1 MGFQYVHL
9 PEDTDIGFDERS
21 YSVTEGLLEFQ
32 GRKIL
37 YLLVDATDVT
47 FCDRSYACHLASIN
61 VKGYVVDWK
70 YGTDESGQ
78 AISVIEP
85 VENEA
90 DRREISGLLRAEHN
104 IAAVSFI

>member
-1 MGFQYVHL
+1 MGFLYAHL
-9 PEDTDIGFDERS
+9 PPNEDIGFDERF
-21 YSVTEGLLEFQ
+21 YSVTEGMLEFR

-61 VKGYVVDWK
+61 VKGYVSDWK

-78 AISVIEP
+78 ALSLIEP

-104 IAAVSFI
+104 MSAISFL